1 MYTLDFSLIFNNII
15 DNIDSL
21 SEEELLEQLNLLYS
35 HINLPDEIK
44 ASNKLKR
51 IIYKTSKKFHVNHL
65 IILVHNKL
73 KIFRTKIFQNIYKNR
88 QVHLKFFHFFP

>member
-51 IIYKTSKKFHVNHL
+51 IIYKNCL
-65 IILVHNKL
+65 
-73 KIFRTKIFQNIYKNR
+73 
-88 QVHLKFFHFFP
+88 FFL